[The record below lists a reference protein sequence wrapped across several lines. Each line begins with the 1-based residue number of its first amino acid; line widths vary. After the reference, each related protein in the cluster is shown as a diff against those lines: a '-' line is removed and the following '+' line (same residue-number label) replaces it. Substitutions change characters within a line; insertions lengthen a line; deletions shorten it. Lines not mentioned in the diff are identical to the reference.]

1 MSKNQDFVN
10 TLTVFSLN
18 IRSLPN
24 KINKL
29 KNLLSNLEYPPAIIC
44 LQEIWSVHGNLTIEG
59 YHPLEFFGRDA
70 DSQPNPNC
78 GGGVGIFVRNNIDF
92 QPITIKN
99 SSIKGVLETVWV
111 KISVKGESKIIGSCY
126 RPNTAPLANPT
137 LAINS

>member
-59 YHPLEFFGRDA
+59 YHPLEFFGR
-70 DSQPNPNC
+70 
-78 GGGVGIFVRNNIDF
+78 NI
-92 QPITIKN
+92 
-99 SSIKGVLETVWV
+99 
-111 KISVKGESKIIGSCY
+111 Y
-126 RPNTAPLANPT
+126 
-137 LAINS
+137 